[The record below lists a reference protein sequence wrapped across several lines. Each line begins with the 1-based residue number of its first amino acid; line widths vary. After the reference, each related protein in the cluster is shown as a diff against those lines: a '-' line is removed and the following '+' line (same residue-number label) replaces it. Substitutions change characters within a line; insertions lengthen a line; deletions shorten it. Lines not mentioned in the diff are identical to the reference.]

1 MKKLVKRFGAW
12 LSEVW
17 EDMKRAPWA
26 YALCGI
32 SIVVAL
38 AIYVLC
44 MTGVLSKYIFWNIF
58 WGTMLFY
65 AGDCFGHMVG
75 KK

>member
-1 MKKLVKRFGAW
+1 MKKFMKKFSAW
-12 LSEVW
+12 LSKVW
-17 EDMKRAPWA
+17 EDMKEQPLA
-26 YALCGI
+26 YAVCGTI
-32 SIVVAL
+32 MAACITVC
-38 AIYVLC
+38 VLC

-65 AGDCFGHMVG
+65 AGDCFGHMVS